1 MEDIVVRYAIKV
13 ASILRHCPLDAHMV
27 GLPVNFR
34 EHTLECCC
42 SERLCDH
49 EARIDGYLAFEGV
62 CLIHRGAEHN
72 TLPMVKITHR

>member
-1 MEDIVVRYAIKV
+1 MENIVVCYAIKV

-27 GLPVNFR
+27 ALPVDFR
-34 EHTLECCC
+34 EYTFECCR

-49 EARIDGYLAFEGV
+49 EARIDSYLAFEIV

-72 TLPMVKITHR
+72 TIAMIKITHR